1 MSMNISIRNVAR
13 VKKAQIDIDGITVV
27 AGLNG
32 TGKTTISKGIYA
44 SINAYKSLPERIVQS
59 RRDSIYNVLMQILR
73 KNEELAQNLDYIDL
87 VSDFSQELP
96 DKNIIEWVADNDK
109 FLSKKYL
116 KEWFAEVD
124 EVSEEE
130 IDEIVTEINKILLRT
145 DNDYTKFLVDSYF
158 NRVFKQQI
166 NCFQISSVA
175 EIEMGID
182 DRKFFSQFRNHKLTD
197 HTCGLS
203 CDKKAIYIES
213 YNILDLSGLSRNF
226 FGKKVYPTI
235 PTENLFTFLR
245 SDKKFDTLYEDY
257 TDANELENIIHII
270 INEVTHGKLSVDES
284 GNFQFQDSITNHSVN
299 ITNLSAGLKIFAVL
313 QRLLENGTCKKG
325 DILLID
331 EPEVNLH
338 PEWQVIFAEI
348 LVLLQKKI
356 GLVIYVNTHSPYFV
370 RAIEVKMAEYGIA
383 DKGKFYLMQEC
394 EDGLCESKD
403 VTKETEQIYSLLYKP
418 LEEL

>member
-1 MSMNISIRNVAR
+1 MSMNISVRNVAKVR
-13 VKKAQIDIDGITVV
+13 NAQIEIDGITVV

-44 SINAYKSLPERIVQS
+44 SINAYKSLPERILQS
-59 RRDSIYNVLMQILR
+59 RRDSIHNTLVQILR
-73 KNEELAQNLDYIDL
+73 RNEKLEQSLKYYDL
-87 VSDFSQELP
+87 VSDFFRGLS
-96 DKNIIEWVADNDK
+96 DKKIIEWVADYDK
-109 FLSKKYL
+109 TLSKKFL
-116 KEWFAEVD
+116 IEWFMKVE

-166 NCFQISSVA
+166 NCFHSPSVA
-175 EIEMGID
+175 EVEMDID
-182 DRKFFSQFRNHKLTD
+182 DRKFFSQFRNHKLTE

-213 YNILDLSGLSRNF
+213 HNILDLSGLSRNF
-226 FGKKVYPTI
+226 FGKQVYPMI
-235 PTENLFTFLR
+235 PTENLFRFLR
-245 SDKKFDTLYEDY
+245 SEKNYDTLYEDY

-270 INEVTHGKLSVDES
+270 VNEVTHGKLNVDES
-284 GNFQFQDSITNHSVN
+284 GNFQFQDLITNHSVN
-299 ITNLSAGLKIFAVL
+299 IANLSAGLKIFAVL

-370 RAIEVKMAEYGIA
+370 RAIEVKMAEYEIA

>member
-1 MSMNISIRNVAR
+1 MSMNISVSNVAKVR
-13 VKKAQIDIDGITVV
+13 NAQIEIDGITVV

-32 TGKTTISKGIYA
+32 TGKTTISKGIYS
-44 SINAYKSLPERIVQS
+44 SINAYKSLPEKILQS
-59 RRDSIYNVLMQILR
+59 RRDSIHNTLMQILR
-73 KNEELAQNLDYIDL
+73 RNEKLEQSFKYYDL
-87 VSDFSQELP
+87 VSDFFRELS
-96 DKNIIEWVADNDK
+96 DKNIIVWVADRS
-109 FLSKKYL
+109 LSKKYL
-116 KEWFAEVD
+116 KEWFSKVE
-124 EVSEEE
+124 EVSEDE
-130 IDEIVTEINKILLRT
+130 IDEIVTEISKILVRT

-166 NCFQISSVA
+166 NCFQSPGVA
-175 EIEMGID
+175 EVEIEID
-182 DRKFFSQFRNHKLTD
+182 DKKFFSQFGNHKLTD

-213 YNILDLSGLSRNF
+213 HNILDLSGLSRNF
-226 FGKKVYPTI
+226 FGKQVYPTI
-235 PTENLFTFLR
+235 ATENLFRFLR

-257 TDANELENIIHII
+257 TDAIELEHII
-270 INEVTHGKLSVDES
+270 DIIIDQVTHGKLNVDES

-299 ITNLSAGLKIFAVL
+299 ISNLSAGLKIFAVL

-370 RAIEVKMAEYGIA
+370 RAIEVKMAEYEIA

>member
-1 MSMNISIRNVAR
+1 MNILLSNVAK
-13 VKKAQIDIDGITVV
+13 VKKTQIDIDGITVV

-32 TGKTTISKGIYA
+32 TGKTTISKAIYA
-44 SINAYKSLPERIVQS
+44 SINAYKSLPQKILQS
-59 RRDSIYNVLMQILR
+59 RRDSIHNTLVQILR
-73 KNEELAQNLDYIDL
+73 RNEKLEQSLKYYDL
-87 VSDFSQELP
+87 VSDFFRELT
-96 DKNIIEWVADNDK
+96 DKNVIDWVADYDML
-109 FLSKKYL
+109 LSKKYL
-116 KEWFAEVD
+116 EEWFTKVE

-130 IDEIVTEINKILLRT
+130 IEEMVTEISKILLRT

-166 NCFQISSVA
+166 NCFQNLGVA
-175 EIEMGID
+175 EVEMEID
-182 DRKFFSQFRNHKLTD
+182 DKKFFSQFRNHKLTD

-213 YNILDLSGLSRNF
+213 HNILDLSVLSRNF
-226 FGKKVYPTI
+226 FGKQVYPTI
-235 PTENLFTFLR
+235 ATENLFSYLR
-245 SDKKFDTLYEDY
+245 FDRNFDTLYEDY
-257 TDANELENIIHII
+257 TDANELENIIQII
-270 INEVTHGKLSVDES
+270 IDQVTHGKLSVDES

-370 RAIEVKMAEYGIA
+370 RAIEVKMAENEIA

-394 EDGLCESKD
+394 QDGLCESRD

-418 LEEL
+418 LEDL

>member
-1 MSMNISIRNVAR
+1 MSMNISVSNVAKVR
-13 VKKAQIDIDGITVV
+13 NAQIEIDGITVV

-44 SINAYKSLPERIVQS
+44 SINAYKSLPEKILQS
-59 RRDSIYNVLMQILR
+59 RRDSIHNILMQILR
-73 KNEELAQNLDYIDL
+73 RNEKLEQSLKYYDL
-87 VSDFSQELP
+87 VSDFFRELS
-96 DKNIIEWVADNDK
+96 DKNIIVWVADRS
-109 FLSKKYL
+109 LSKKYL
-116 KEWFAEVD
+116 KEWFSKVE
-124 EVSEEE
+124 EVSEDE
-130 IDEIVTEINKILLRT
+130 IDEIVTEISKILVRT

-166 NCFQISSVA
+166 NCFQSPGVA
-175 EIEMGID
+175 EVEIEID
-182 DRKFFSQFRNHKLTD
+182 DKKFFSQFGNHKLTD

-213 YNILDLSGLSRNF
+213 HNILDLSGLSRNF
-226 FGKKVYPTI
+226 FGKQVYPTI
-235 PTENLFTFLR
+235 ATENLFRFLR

-257 TDANELENIIHII
+257 TDAIELEHII
-270 INEVTHGKLSVDES
+270 DIIIDQVTHGKLNVDES

-299 ITNLSAGLKIFAVL
+299 ISNLSAGLKIFAVL

-370 RAIEVKMAEYGIA
+370 RAIEVKMAEYEIA

>member
-1 MSMNISIRNVAR
+1 MSMNISVSNVAKVR
-13 VKKAQIDIDGITVV
+13 NAQIEIDGITVV

-32 TGKTTISKGIYA
+32 TGKTTISKGIYS
-44 SINAYKSLPERIVQS
+44 SINAYKSLPEKILQS
-59 RRDSIYNVLMQILR
+59 RRDSIHNTLMQILR
-73 KNEELAQNLDYIDL
+73 RNEKLEQSFKYYDL
-87 VSDFSQELP
+87 VSDFFRELS
-96 DKNIIEWVADNDK
+96 DKNIIVWVADRS
-109 FLSKKYL
+109 LSKNYL
-116 KEWFAEVD
+116 KEWFSKVE
-124 EVSEEE
+124 EVSEDE
-130 IDEIVTEINKILLRT
+130 IDEIVTEISKILVRT

-166 NCFQISSVA
+166 NCFQSPGVA
-175 EIEMGID
+175 EVEIEID
-182 DRKFFSQFRNHKLTD
+182 DKKFFSQFGNHKLTD

-213 YNILDLSGLSRNF
+213 HNILDLSGLSRNF
-226 FGKKVYPTI
+226 FGKQVYPTI
-235 PTENLFTFLR
+235 ATENLFRFLR

-257 TDANELENIIHII
+257 TDAIELEHII
-270 INEVTHGKLSVDES
+270 DIIIDQVTHGKLNVDES

-299 ITNLSAGLKIFAVL
+299 ISNLSAGLKIFAVL

-370 RAIEVKMAEYGIA
+370 RAIEVKMAEYEIA

>member
-1 MSMNISIRNVAR
+1 MNISIRNVAR

-59 RRDSIYNVLMQILR
+59 RRDSIHNVLMQILR
-73 KNEELAQNLDYIDL
+73 KNEELAQNFEYIDL
-87 VSDFSQELP
+87 VSDFYAELT
-96 DKNIIEWVADNDK
+96 DKRIIEWINDHDMV
-109 FLSKKYL
+109 LL
-116 KEWFAEVD
+116 KEFMKNRFVTIKEVG
-124 EVSEEE
+124 EEE
-130 IDEIVTEINKILLRT
+130 VEEMVIAISKILLRS
-145 DNDYTKFLVDSYF
+145 DSEYTKFLVDSYF

-166 NCFQISSVA
+166 NCFKGSDQA
-175 EIEMGID
+175 EIEVRIS
-182 DRKFFSQFRNHKLTD
+182 DRKFFSQFVNHQLVD
-197 HTCGLS
+197 HTYGLS
-203 CDKKAIYIES
+203 CEKKAIYIES
-213 YNILDLSGLSRNF
+213 HNILDLSNLSRRMP
-226 FGKKVYPTI
+226 VRQIYPTI
-235 PTENLFTFLR
+235 ATADLFKYLR
-245 SDKKFDTLYEDY
+245 IDKRFETIYEEYADTK
-257 TDANELENIIHII
+257 ELEHII
-270 INEVTHGKLSVDES
+270 DIIIDQVTHGKLNVDES

-299 ITNLSAGLKIFAVL
+299 IANLSAGLKIFAVL

-370 RAIEVKMAEYGIA
+370 RAIEVKMAEYEIA

>member
-1 MSMNISIRNVAR
+1 MSMNISVSNVAKVR
-13 VKKAQIDIDGITVV
+13 NAQIEIDGITVV

-44 SINAYKSLPERIVQS
+44 SINAYKSLPEKILQS
-59 RRDSIYNVLMQILR
+59 RRDSIHNTLMQILR
-73 KNEELAQNLDYIDL
+73 RNEKLEQSFKYYDL
-87 VSDFSQELP
+87 VSDFFRELS
-96 DKNIIEWVADNDK
+96 DKNIIVWVADRS
-109 FLSKKYL
+109 LSKKYL
-116 KEWFAEVD
+116 KEWFSKVE
-124 EVSEEE
+124 EVSEDE
-130 IDEIVTEINKILLRT
+130 IDEIVTEISKILVRT

-166 NCFQISSVA
+166 NCFQSPGVA
-175 EIEMGID
+175 EVEIEID
-182 DRKFFSQFRNHKLTD
+182 DKKFFSQFGNHKLTD

-213 YNILDLSGLSRNF
+213 HNILDLSGLSRNF
-226 FGKKVYPTI
+226 FGKQVYPTI
-235 PTENLFTFLR
+235 ATENLFRFLR

-257 TDANELENIIHII
+257 TDAIELEHII
-270 INEVTHGKLSVDES
+270 DIIIDQVTHGKLNVDES

-299 ITNLSAGLKIFAVL
+299 ISNLSAGLKIFAVL

-370 RAIEVKMAEYGIA
+370 RAIEVKMAEYEIA